1 MGPFG
6 KDQNAV
12 AAINR
17 LSGKRKALAEA
28 SLVRKRKNIEQRD
41 AQEPFHPIKHSHK
54 QIATRRRSA
63 KSFKGFSPSRSR
75 QLMTQAEGK
84 RGENKAYVNV
94 SDVIAHHQRGA
105 VQPAQVLSS
114 LNARPA
120 QQENSRTQQ
129 EIVNQK
135 ANPADRPTLR
145 TGGVV
150 IDDPRD
156 RAAFQH
162 TVQVADRAC
171 G

>member
-1 MGPFG
+1 MVPFG

-17 LSGKRKALAEA
+17 LSGKGKALAEA
-28 SLVRKRKNIEQRD
+28 TLAGKGKNVEERD
-41 AQEPFHPIKHSHK
+41 AQEPFQPIKHSHK

-63 KSFKGFSPSRSR
+63 QCFKRFSPSCSR

-94 SDVIAHHQRGA
+94 SDVIADHQRGA

-135 ANPADRPTLR
+135 ANPVNRPMLR
-145 TGGVV
+145 PCRVV
-150 IDDPRD
+150 IDDP
-156 RAAFQH
+156 
-162 TVQVADRAC
+162 
-171 G
+171 